1 MARSVHKNWDVSRQ
15 TFFQIIL
22 SVLWPQVEKC
32 NSFLYNFA
40 NFFPPP
46 RFLIVT
52 WEVKEAIHFQCYH
65 VFCVYGITMLVYK
78 SLHHWIALG
87 SKSSSLFTRKKMTI
101 WLTHFALQ
109 YFSIVF
115 SREMESRSRSFK
127 SQNYYEVVFKV
138 NNEVSIDRHI
148 L

>member
-22 SVLWPQVEKC
+22 SVLWSQVEKC

-65 VFCVYGITMLVYK
+65 VFCVWNNNARNLSTNCYIIELHLVANQVVC
-78 SLHHWIALG
+78 LHERKWQFDWHILHFNIVFQ
-87 SKSSSLFTRKKMTI
+87 SIFTRNITVELNI
-101 WLTHFALQ
+101 SFQFPAL
-109 YFSIVF
+109 
-115 SREMESRSRSFK
+115 
-127 SQNYYEVVFKV
+127 
-138 NNEVSIDRHI
+138 
-148 L
+148 